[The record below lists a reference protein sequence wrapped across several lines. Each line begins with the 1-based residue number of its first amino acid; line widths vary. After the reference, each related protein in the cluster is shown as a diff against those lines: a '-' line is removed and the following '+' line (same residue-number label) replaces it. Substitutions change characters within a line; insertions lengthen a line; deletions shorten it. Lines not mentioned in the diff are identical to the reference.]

1 MEGVGPVQAAVAGHR
16 VEGTEPVR
24 AEGHPPGDTVW

>member
-16 VEGTEPVR
+16 VEATEQVS
-24 AEGHPPGDTVW
+24 ADGHPHGDTVW